1 MLGRLMLLPLILPN
15 GWRCDGV
22 WFCELLNIILLLL
35 R

>member
-15 GWRCDGV
+15 GWRWHGV
-22 WFCELLNIILLLL
+22 WFCELLNIMLLLP